1 MSDSFDFLISKK
13 LLCKDYTNLVKNDVN
28 YNSYNEKSILN
39 KYHDEIKKI
48 INESNYNTNL
58 TSNPEL
64 QELNTLFEE
73 LLINLK
79 IDEFCKKLFKL
90 KSKSSTKFNVKSNI
104 QEILNKFKKI
114 NNQSNLNKKKNN
126 VILNP
131 LFNSSFIQSLNLNVS
146 NTNNFINNN
155 NQKKKLLINLDILT
169 QGEYI
174 NIQYPTLGIIQQKK
188 SNNLVSNPIYPNDNK
203 SILDL
208 FNNILHNIYEKFDN
222 YFNLPIQFL
231 DFGHTICKLLNDSNN
246 LEFISS
252 IKEYINTTD
261 ISMED
266 IMTIKEIKKN
276 KIVLTLNPKYIIPYE
291 FVNGQIKLISQ
302 KKIKKY
308 IKNYKLYLQH
318 ESKMYSEIIQNIN
331 DKGSV
336 QWKFIN
342 KSDKNDAYKLLYLF
356 YYRSIILLHDIYYD
370 FINKKVNKFVMSLKL
385 SNNKVYKDLNYSQFL
400 SYIEK
405 MNISLINQKK
415 ILLNNLYNI
424 YKPTIIGKNY
434 GIIYDKENYGLIPL
448 IDNNNLFSGN
458 EKNIKNNLFYQYFI
472 GDGLT
477 DNYKGNV
484 SIDFF
489 IKFKESD
496 YYDKESKLF
505 IGTSYDSNK
514 HIESILGLLSTNSG
528 IEKKHKKTTLKIINY
543 TIKIFQKCIPV
554 ELLINIFNK
563 KDYFERTNLDE
574 KEKNNL
580 KNYLIKEFNFY
591 IKEST
596 KNILLTKKSNNKK
609 LLMLQSKIY
618 YNISYFIMR
627 IVQINI
633 YNIDLKNE
641 ILSEIEKMKSK
652 YIKII
657 KEKLK

>member
-28 YNSYNEKSILN
+28 YNSYSEKSILN
-39 KYHDEIKKI
+39 KYYDEIKKI

-64 QELNTLFEE
+64 QELNTLFDNF
-73 LLINLK
+73 LINLK
-79 IDEFCKKLFKL
+79 IDDFCKKLFKL

-104 QEILNKFKKI
+104 QEILNKFKNI
-114 NNQSNLNKKKNN
+114 NNQANSNKQKNN
-126 VILNP
+126 IILNP
-131 LFNSSFIQSLNLNVS
+131 LFNSSFIQSLNLNIS
-146 NTNNFINNN
+146 NTNNFINN

-174 NIQYPTLGIIQQKK
+174 NILYPTLGIIQQRK
-188 SNNLVSNPIYPNDNK
+188 SNLLVSNPIYPNYK
-203 SILDL
+203 SIIDL

-246 LEFISS
+246 LEIISS
-252 IKEYINTTD
+252 IKEYVNTTD

-266 IMTIKEIKKN
+266 IMTIKEIKRN

-291 FVNGQIKLISQ
+291 YVNDEFKLISP

-308 IKNYKLYLQH
+308 IKNYKLYFEE
-318 ESKMYSEIIQNIN
+318 ESKIYDRLIKSIN
-331 DKGSV
+331 DYTTIP
-336 QWKFIN
+336 WKFIN
-342 KSDKNDAYKLLYLF
+342 KSIQNKYYKLLYLF

-385 SNNKVYKDLNYSQFL
+385 SNNKIYKDLNYVQFL

-405 MNISLINQKK
+405 MNHSLINLKK

-434 GIIYDKENYGLIPL
+434 GIIYDRENYGLIPL

-458 EKNIKNNLFYQYFI
+458 EENIINKLFYQHFI

-496 YYDKESKLF
+496 YYNKESKLF

-543 TIKIFQKCIPV
+543 TIKIFQKCIPI
-554 ELLINIFNK
+554 ELLKNILNK
-563 KDYFERTNLDE
+563 KDYFERTNLNE
-574 KEKNNL
+574 KDKNNL
-580 KNYLIKEFNFY
+580 KNYIIKEFNFY

-627 IVQINI
+627 VVQINI
-633 YNIDLKNE
+633 YNIDLKNQ

-652 YIKII
+652 YLKII

>member
-28 YNSYNEKSILN
+28 YNRYNEKSILN

-104 QEILNKFKKI
+104 QEILNKFKNI
-114 NNQSNLNKKKNN
+114 NNQSNSNKQKNN
-126 VILNP
+126 IILNP

-174 NIQYPTLGIIQQKK
+174 NILYPTLGIIQQRK
-188 SNNLVSNPIYPNDNK
+188 SNLLVSNPIYTNYK

-208 FNNILHNIYEKFDN
+208 FNNILHNIYEKFNN

-231 DFGHTICKLLNDSNN
+231 DFGHTICKLLNDTNN
-246 LEFISS
+246 LEIISS

-291 FVNGQIKLISQ
+291 FVNGQIKLIST

-308 IKNYKLYLQH
+308 LKNYKLYLQQ
-318 ESKMYSEIIQNIN
+318 ESNLYNHIIRIIKNLTTLPWREQEKSYQNDI
-331 DKGSV
+331 
-336 QWKFIN
+336 
-342 KSDKNDAYKLLYLF
+342 YKLFYLF

-370 FINKKVNKFVMSLKL
+370 FINKKVNKFVMALKL
-385 SNNKVYKDLNYSQFL
+385 SNNKVYKDLNYVQFL
-400 SYIEK
+400 NYIEK
-405 MNISLINQKK
+405 MNHSLINLKK

-448 IDNNNLFSGN
+448 IDDNNLFSGN
-458 EKNIKNNLFYQYFI
+458 EEIIKRNLFYQQFV
-472 GDGLT
+472 GNGLP
-477 DNYKGNV
+477 DNYKGTV
-484 SIDFF
+484 KIDLI

-514 HIESILGLLSTNSG
+514 HIESILGLLSTDSG
-528 IEKKHKKTTLKIINY
+528 TEKKHKKTTLKIINY

-554 ELLINIFNK
+554 ELLRNILNK
-563 KDYFERTNLDE
+563 KDYFERTNLNE
-574 KEKNNL
+574 KDKNNL

-627 IVQINI
+627 IIQINI
-633 YNIDLKNE
+633 YNIDLKNQ

-652 YIKII
+652 YLKII